1 MKVKR
6 ADFLWI
12 FFVLRRFNAADT
24 KGRSAVTGILSV
36 LGIAFGVTVLIVIL
50 AVMNGFQRSF
60 IDTILQVSSAHI
72 QLYGTGAALEE
83 AKAAGGFQSFY
94 VFSETQTVMQGN
106 YGRQS
111 PSLLR
116 AVPETILTDDKG
128 FARAITMMEGSF
140 DLSSPHSVVL
150 GYELARMLSVSAG
163 DRISLLALS
172 GTADTALLPEEAECT
187 VTGLIKTGYYAI
199 DAGFAFISP
208 HTGALLYGAQ
218 QKLSAAVKLTNPEAD
233 GIYIA
238 RISKLFPELKIES
251 WRTYN
256 HAFFGALRIEKNT
269 MFMLVFLIFI
279 VVTVNIYNGMR
290 RSIYERREEIS
301 VLASLGAKKEHIQ
314 ALFIANGF
322 TIGLLGASIGLIL
335 GLLLSAD
342 INRVFLLVEYLVNAV
357 IEAANLILEQTFFTG
372 FSIFSPKYFYID
384 AVPVRIFFN
393 EVFLVFLFGVFSAS
407 FAASVAARKIL
418 TLKPAEVLRYE

>member
-1 MKVKR
+1 MKR
-6 ADFLWI
+6 SDFAWI
-12 FFVLRRFNAADT
+12 LFVLRRFNAADT

-60 IDTILQVSSAHI
+60 IDTILQVSSAHV
-72 QLYGTGAALEE
+72 QLYGSADMLEK

-94 VFSETQTVMQGN
+94 VFSETQTVMQGHF
-106 YGRQS
+106 GRQQ
-111 PSLLR
+111 PAVLR
-116 AVPETILTDDKG
+116 AVPETIKTDDPG
-128 FARAITMMEGSF
+128 FAQTITVMEGDF
-140 DLSSPHSVVL
+140 DLSAPQSVVL

-163 DRISLLALS
+163 DHISLLALA
-172 GTADTALLPEEAECT
+172 GTADTDIFPEDAECL
-187 VTGLIKTGYYAI
+187 VAGLIKTGYYAI
-199 DAGFAFISP
+199 DSAFAFISTQ
-208 HTGALLYGAQ
+208 TGEQLCGKQ
-218 QKLSAAVKLTNPEAD
+218 EVLSAAVKLTNPEAD
-233 GIYIA
+233 GVYLSF
-238 RISKLFPELKIES
+238 ISERFPDLKCES

-256 HAFFGALRIEKNT
+256 HAFFGALRVEKNT
-269 MFMLVFLIFI
+269 MFMLVFLIFV

-301 VLASLGAKKEHIQ
+301 VLASLGARKEHIQ

-322 TIGLLGASIGLIL
+322 TIGLLGASIGLVI

-342 INRVFLLVEYLVNAV
+342 INRVFLLAEYLVNTV
-357 IEAANLILEQTFFTG
+357 IEAANILLEHTFVSG

-384 AVPVRIFFN
+384 SVPVRIFFN

-418 TLKPAEVLRYE
+418 TFKPAEVLRYE

>member
-1 MKVKR
+1 MKR
-6 ADFLWI
+6 SDLLWI

-60 IDTILQVSSAHI
+60 IDTILQVSSAHV
-72 QLYGTGAALEE
+72 QLYGSQAQLEQ

-106 YGRQS
+106 FGRQQ
-111 PSLLR
+111 PAMLR
-116 AVPETILTDDKG
+116 AVPETVLTDDKG
-128 FARAITMMEGSF
+128 FAGAVTVMEGRF
-140 DLSSPHSVVL
+140 DISAPYSVVL
-150 GYELARMLSVSAG
+150 GYELARVLSVSAG
-163 DRISLLALS
+163 DRISLLTLA
-172 GTADTALLPEEAECT
+172 GTADEGLLPDDAECV
-187 VTGLIKTGYYAI
+187 VTGLVKTGYYAI
-199 DAGFAFISP
+199 DAGFAFVSTA
-208 HTGALLYGAQ
+208 TGELLCGTQDELA
-218 QKLSAAVKLTNPEAD
+218 AAVKLANPEAD
-233 GIYIA
+233 EVYITRMA
-238 RISKLFPELKIES
+238 ALFPDVKTES
-251 WRTYN
+251 WRVYN
-256 HAFFGALRIEKNT
+256 QAFFGALRIEKNT
-269 MFMLVFLIFI
+269 MFMLVFLIFV

-301 VLASLGAKKEHIQ
+301 VLASLGARKGHIQ

-322 TIGLLGASIGLIL
+322 TIGLLGASVGLVL

-342 INRVFLLVEYLVNAV
+342 INRVFLLAEYVINTV
-357 IEAANLILEQTFFTG
+357 IEAVNILFEHSFFTG

-384 AVPVRIFFN
+384 SVPVRIFFN

-407 FAASVAARKIL
+407 FAASIAARKIL
-418 TLKPAEVLRYE
+418 TFKPAEVLRYE

>member
-1 MKVKR
+1 MKR
-6 ADFLWI
+6 SDLLWI

-60 IDTILQVSSAHI
+60 IDTILQVSSAHV
-72 QLYGTGAALEE
+72 QLYGSEAVLEE

-106 YGRQS
+106 FGRQQ
-111 PSLLR
+111 PAILR
-116 AVPETILTDDKG
+116 AVPKTVLTDDKG
-128 FARAITMMEGSF
+128 FAGAVTVMEGSF
-140 DLSSPHSVVL
+140 DIRYPYSVVL

-163 DRISLLALS
+163 DRISLLTLA
-172 GTADTALLPEEAECT
+172 GTADAGLLPDDAEC
-187 VTGLIKTGYYAI
+187 VVSGLVKTGYYAI
-199 DAGFAFISP
+199 DAGFAFVSME
-208 HTGALLYGAQ
+208 TGTLLCGEQEELA
-218 QKLSAAVKLTNPEAD
+218 AAVKLANPEAD
-233 GIYIA
+233 EVYIT
-238 RISKLFPELKIES
+238 RISALVPHVKTES
-251 WRTYN
+251 WRVYN
-256 HAFFGALRIEKNT
+256 QAFFGALRIEKNT
-269 MFMLVFLIFI
+269 MFMLVFLIFV

-301 VLASLGAKKEHIQ
+301 VLASLGARKGHIQ

-322 TIGLLGASIGLIL
+322 TIGLLGASSGLVL

-342 INRVFLLVEYLVNAV
+342 INRVFLLAEYAVNTL
-357 IEAANLILEQTFFTG
+357 IEAANILLEHSFFTG

-384 AVPVRIFFN
+384 SVPVRIFFN

-407 FAASVAARKIL
+407 FAASIAARKIL
-418 TLKPAEVLRYE
+418 TFKPAEVLRYE

>member
-1 MKVKR
+1 MKR
-6 ADFLWI
+6 TDFWWI

-60 IDTILQVSSAHI
+60 IDTILQVSSAHV
-72 QLYGTGAALEE
+72 QLYGTAEMLEK
-83 AKAAGGFQSFY
+83 AKSAGGFQSFY
-94 VFSETQTVMQGN
+94 VFSETQTVMQGKF
-106 YGRQS
+106 GRQQ
-111 PSLLR
+111 PAVLR
-116 AVPETILTDDKG
+116 AVPETILTDDQG
-128 FARAITMMEGSF
+128 FAHAVTVMEGSF
-140 DLSSPHSVVL
+140 DLKPLRSVVL

-163 DRISLLALS
+163 DRISLIALS
-172 GTADTALLPEEAECT
+172 GTADTDIFPEDAECL
-187 VTGLIKTGYYAI
+187 VTGLLKTGYYAI
-199 DAGFAFISP
+199 DAGFAFISTE
-208 HTGALLYGAQ
+208 TGTAICGAQ
-218 QKLSAAVKLTNPEAD
+218 QTLSAAVKFADSEAD
-233 GIYIA
+233 GAYLA
-238 RISKLFPELKIES
+238 QISSRFPDLKMES

-269 MFMLVFLIFI
+269 MFMLVFLIFV

-322 TIGLLGASIGLIL
+322 TIGLLGASIGLL
-335 GLLLSAD
+335 FGLLLSAD
-342 INRVFLLVEYLVNAV
+342 INRVFLLAEYMVNTV
-357 IEAANLILEQTFFTG
+357 IEAANILLEHTLSTG
-372 FSIFSPKYFYID
+372 FSIFSSQYFYID
-384 AVPVRIFFN
+384 SVPVRIFFG

-407 FAASVAARKIL
+407 FAASIAARKIL